1 VKVTAPEMTAAAI
14 TKRSIMVPPLA
25 TASLTDVGMI
35 NDNYKD
41 VG

>member
-1 VKVTAPEMTAAAI
+1 
-14 TKRSIMVPPLA
+14 MVPPLA